1 MKIFKWQAQ
10 WWTKEI
16 MKTSCLNWREVEW
29 YLCLNGNKPQIMFVP
44 ADFSKWSIKASAL
57 MATKL
62 LKPTKE
68 IFPLI
73 EKQEGGIGVQVI

>member
-1 MKIFKWQAQ
+1 
-10 WWTKEI
+10 
-16 MKTSCLNWREVEW
+16 
-29 YLCLNGNKPQIMFVP
+29 
-44 ADFSKWSIKASAL
+44 

-73 EKQEGGIGVQVI
+73 GKQEGAIAVQVI

>member
-1 MKIFKWQAQ
+1 
-10 WWTKEI
+10 
-16 MKTSCLNWREVEW
+16 
-29 YLCLNGNKPQIMFVP
+29 MFVP

-73 EKQEGGIGVQVI
+73 GKQEGAIAVQVI

>member
-1 MKIFKWQAQ
+1 
-10 WWTKEI
+10 
-16 MKTSCLNWREVEW
+16 
-29 YLCLNGNKPQIMFVP
+29 
-44 ADFSKWSIKASAL
+44 